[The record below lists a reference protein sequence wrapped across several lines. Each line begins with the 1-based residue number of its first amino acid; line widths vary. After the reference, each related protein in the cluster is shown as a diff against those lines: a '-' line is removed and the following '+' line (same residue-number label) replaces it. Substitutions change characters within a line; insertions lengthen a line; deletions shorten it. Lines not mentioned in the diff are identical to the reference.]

1 MLDLNSATIKQLQSL
16 PGIGPVLAERIR
28 DARPFSRVQDLR
40 HVQGIGPK
48 RYAALV
54 DNNLVAVGSEQP
66 NKLLPSCDAASR
78 VVATRAA
85 QPVLVDINLG
95 SSKELTELNGVGPVL
110 AQRIAEARPFFR
122 KEEIRRVHGIGL
134 VKYEQMKHQLAEVV
148 VGSPDSHAR
157 EQPNHEEE
165 DDVSS
170 SGDTDETVDIQS
182 AALQDETAV
191 TPPQSDVQWRQRSF
205 VCRELVRN
213 IRSNCFVDC
222 QPRVVP
228 RVLLGS
234 WNIRNLSRRKDA
246 ELLDQI
252 TGILSEFDL
261 VALQEVR
268 DTIVLKRLKA
278 LMPGWDYT
286 ASPLVGSDREQSKNR
301 TEHLAFFYRR
311 QLIAPTDPASLAS
324 DPQSVF
330 IRPPFIAHFE
340 LKNQSSPLEFSLA
353 NVHLSCGDAT
363 TRQREVH
370 ELRRVVQEIEAT
382 LPRRRHLITLGDFN
396 LAPQD
401 MTVMAGHLT
410 PLIRSPLTT
419 TVFNKLH
426 DNVWLGNRSAASLD
440 SVDGGLRWSIESGV
454 YRGALF
460 RADGSARMSHGSSTV
475 LVAVYGPGQAKSRRN
490 EQIDRVTID
499 VCFKLEK
506 GVLTSKEKEY
516 EQIIRETFE
525 PIIIAEDYPRAV
537 ISIVVQVLEDNG
549 SISFSLPINATTL
562 ALMDAGVPMLAV
574 VASSTCAI
582 LPDGS
587 FFLDPSHVEE
597 EQATSFV
604 TTATSN
610 VNAGV
615 LTSITSGLLSDE
627 QYFACSEACQRAS
640 ESVTAFMRIVHQK
653 KYPVD
658 TEASS

>member
-54 DNNLVAVGSEQP
+54 DNNLVTVGSEQP

-148 VGSPDSHAR
+148 VDSTDTHAR

-170 SGDTDETVDIQS
+170 SGDTDETVDIES
-182 AALQDETAV
+182 AALQDESAV

-222 QPRVVP
+222 QPH
-228 RVLLGS
+228 
-234 WNIRNLSRRKDA
+234 A

-286 ASPLVGSDREQSKNR
+286 ASPLVGSDQ
-301 TEHLAFFYRR
+301 
-311 QLIAPTDPASLAS
+311 
-324 DPQSVF
+324 
-330 IRPPFIAHFE
+330 
-340 LKNQSSPLEFSLA
+340 FSLV

-537 ISIVVQVLEDNG
+537 ISIVVQ
-549 SISFSLPINATTL
+549 
-562 ALMDAGVPMLAV
+562 
-574 VASSTCAI
+574 
-582 LPDGS
+582 
-587 FFLDPSHVEE
+587 
-597 EQATSFV
+597 QATSFV